1 MLYEYLATKLGRKI
15 ECRNHKKEAYGGSP
29 NESFFCYFRI
39 KYHFIVNI
47 SASKLRKTFL
57 FRGVIAKNYYIC
69 KVKRV
74 YKTIFCMITLDSIR
88 TPIAADLEAFEE
100 FIRSRFSSEGKLMSE
115 MISHVLSSRGKGV
128 RPIIVMLCSALVSDA
143 NFRDWVEGER
153 NCSKRTYLAAMMV
166 EMLHTASLIHDDV
179 IDSADTRR
187 GKPSANAL
195 WQSRNAVILGDYI
208 LARTVSQGL
217 DSAQFDL
224 VSHIVGAMATLCE
237 GEVLQSQHAADKDTT
252 RQDYLEIIYKKTA
265 SLISISASAGAVSVK
280 ASRYDVEQMRRFGEA
295 IGMAFQIQ
303 DDILD
308 YSRSAQTGKP
318 KNNDLREGKITLPLI
333 EVLEK
338 CSPAEK
344 LQLLDKLSQCKDD
357 DSAVDF
363 LQGVVEATGGLAMA
377 ARTMQTYIDRA
388 TAILANYADSPYRTA
403 LVNLC
408 AYIAERDK

>member
-1 MLYEYLATKLGRKI
+1 
-15 ECRNHKKEAYGGSP
+15 
-29 NESFFCYFRI
+29 
-39 KYHFIVNI
+39 
-47 SASKLRKTFL
+47 
-57 FRGVIAKNYYIC
+57 
-69 KVKRV
+69 
-74 YKTIFCMITLDSIR
+74 
-88 TPIAADLEAFEE
+88 
-100 FIRSRFSSEGKLMSE
+100 MSE

-265 SLISISASAGAVSVK
+265 SLISISASAGAVSVM
-280 ASRYDVEQMRRFGEA
+280 ASQRDVERMRRFGEA
-295 IGMAFQIQ
+295 LGMAFQIQ

-308 YSRSAQTGKP
+308 YSRSANTGKP
-318 KNNDLREGKITLPLI
+318 TNNDLREGKITLPLI

-338 CSPAEK
+338 CSSAER
-344 LQLLDKLSQCKDD
+344 LQLLDKLNQCKDD
-357 DSAVDF
+357 ESAVDF

-388 TAILANYADSPYRTA
+388 TSILAEYEDSPYRTA

>member
-1 MLYEYLATKLGRKI
+1 
-15 ECRNHKKEAYGGSP
+15 
-29 NESFFCYFRI
+29 
-39 KYHFIVNI
+39 
-47 SASKLRKTFL
+47 
-57 FRGVIAKNYYIC
+57 
-69 KVKRV
+69 
-74 YKTIFCMITLDSIR
+74 MITLDSIR
-88 TPIAADLEAFEE
+88 TPIAADIEAFEE
-100 FIRSRFSSEGKLMSE
+100 FVRSRFSSGGKLMSE

-128 RPIIVMLCSALVSDA
+128 RPIVVMLCSALVSDA

-153 NCSKRTYLAAMMV
+153 NCSKRTYMAAMMV

-208 LARTVSQGL
+208 LARTMSQGL

-237 GEVLQSQHAADKDTT
+237 GEILQSQHAADKDTT
-252 RQDYLEIIYKKTA
+252 REDYLEIIYKKTA

-280 ASRYDVEQMRRFGEA
+280 ASRHDVEQMRRFGEA

-308 YSRSAQTGKP
+308 YSRSAKTGKP
-318 KNNDLREGKITLPLI
+318 ANNDLREGKITLPLI

-344 LQLLDKLSQCKDD
+344 LQILDKLSQCKEDE
-357 DSAVDF
+357 SAVDF

-388 TAILANYADSPYRTA
+388 TSILATYADSPYRTA

-408 AYIAERDK
+408 AYIAERDR

>member
-1 MLYEYLATKLGRKI
+1 
-15 ECRNHKKEAYGGSP
+15 
-29 NESFFCYFRI
+29 
-39 KYHFIVNI
+39 
-47 SASKLRKTFL
+47 
-57 FRGVIAKNYYIC
+57 
-69 KVKRV
+69 
-74 YKTIFCMITLDSIR
+74 MITLDSIR

-166 EMLHTASLIHDDV
+166 EMMHTASLIHDDD

>member
-1 MLYEYLATKLGRKI
+1 
-15 ECRNHKKEAYGGSP
+15 
-29 NESFFCYFRI
+29 
-39 KYHFIVNI
+39 
-47 SASKLRKTFL
+47 
-57 FRGVIAKNYYIC
+57 
-69 KVKRV
+69 
-74 YKTIFCMITLDSIR
+74 MITLDSIR

-100 FIRSRFSSEGKLMSE
+100 FIRSRFSSGGKLMSE
-115 MISHVLSSRGKGV
+115 MLSHVLSSRGKGV
-128 RPIIVMLCSALVSDA
+128 RPIVVMLCSALVSDA

-208 LARTVSQGL
+208 LARTVSQGM

-237 GEVLQSQHAADKDTT
+237 GEILQSQHAADKDTT

-265 SLISISASAGAVSVK
+265 SLISVSASAGAVSVK
-280 ASRYDVEQMRRFGEA
+280 ASRHDVEQMRRFGEA

-308 YSRSAQTGKP
+308 YSRSAKTGKP
-318 KNNDLREGKITLPLI
+318 ANNDLREGKITLPLI

-344 LQLLDKLSQCKDD
+344 LQLLDKLSQCKEDE
-357 DSAVDF
+357 SAVDF

-388 TAILANYADSPYRTA
+388 TAILATYADSPYRTA

-408 AYIAERDK
+408 AYIAERDR

>member
-1 MLYEYLATKLGRKI
+1 
-15 ECRNHKKEAYGGSP
+15 
-29 NESFFCYFRI
+29 
-39 KYHFIVNI
+39 
-47 SASKLRKTFL
+47 
-57 FRGVIAKNYYIC
+57 
-69 KVKRV
+69 
-74 YKTIFCMITLDSIR
+74 MITLESIR

-100 FIRSRFSSEGKLMSE
+100 FMRSRFSSDGKLMSE
-115 MISHVLSSRGKGV
+115 MLSYVFDSRGKGI
-128 RPIIVMLCSALVSDA
+128 RPIIIMLTSALTSSA
-143 NFRDWVEGER
+143 NKRRWVEGER
-153 NCSKRTYLAAMMV
+153 NCSKRTYMAAMMV
-166 EMLHTASLIHDDV
+166 EMLHTVSLIHDDV

-187 GKPSANAL
+187 GRASVNAL
-195 WQSRNAVILGDYI
+195 WQSRNAVVLGDYI
-208 LARTVSQGL
+208 LARTMALGME
-217 DSAQFDL
+217 SAQYDL
-224 VSHIVGAMATLCE
+224 VTHIIGSVATLCE

-344 LQLLDKLSQCKDD
+344 LQLIDKLSQCKDD

>member
-1 MLYEYLATKLGRKI
+1 
-15 ECRNHKKEAYGGSP
+15 
-29 NESFFCYFRI
+29 
-39 KYHFIVNI
+39 
-47 SASKLRKTFL
+47 
-57 FRGVIAKNYYIC
+57 
-69 KVKRV
+69 
-74 YKTIFCMITLDSIR
+74 MITLDSIR

-115 MISHVLSSRGKGV
+115 MLSHVLSSRGKGV
-128 RPIIVMLCSALVSDA
+128 RPIVVMLCSALVSDA

-208 LARTVSQGL
+208 LARTVSQGM

-237 GEVLQSQHAADKDTT
+237 GEILQSQHAADKDTT

-280 ASRYDVEQMRRFGEA
+280 ASRHDVEQMRRFGEA

-338 CSPAEK
+338 CNPAEK

-388 TAILANYADSPYRTA
+388 TAILATYADSPYRTA

-408 AYIAERDK
+408 AYIAERDR